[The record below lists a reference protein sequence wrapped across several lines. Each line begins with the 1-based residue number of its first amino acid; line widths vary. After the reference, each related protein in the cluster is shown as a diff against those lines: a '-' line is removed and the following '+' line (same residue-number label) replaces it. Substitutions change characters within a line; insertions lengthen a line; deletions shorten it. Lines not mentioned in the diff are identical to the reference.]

1 MLDTLTSE
9 GGLQGTL
16 TSEEGLQGTLTSE
29 WGLRGTFI
37 QVRGVCKALCHNSE
51 GSQRHFVIRDG
62 RSRGTL
68 SQVRGVYIR
77 GT

>member
-1 MLDTLTSE
+1 MRRFVTTE
-9 GGLQGTL
+9 GC
-16 TSEEGLQGTLTSE
+16 
-29 WGLRGTFI
+29 LRGTLK